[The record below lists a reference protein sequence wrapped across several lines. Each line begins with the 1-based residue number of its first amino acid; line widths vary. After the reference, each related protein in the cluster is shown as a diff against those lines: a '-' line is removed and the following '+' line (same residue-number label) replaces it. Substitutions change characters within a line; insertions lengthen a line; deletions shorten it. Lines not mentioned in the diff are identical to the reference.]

1 MDENKEQ
8 QESRNALNIGNAF
21 TLDTEFKKDMLLSF
35 YDWPQVE
42 SSTILSTQNTKTNN
56 KRKQSIFKQEN
67 YISSSNCVVPDDVAT
82 NEINLRET
90 IEEAPKARRNLNIKL
105 IHQRK
110 GRLLKHR
117 ATQESP
123 LGINKKDSS
132 DTAEVLPA
140 FGGEGRKTRERD
152 SKLRERDSKM
162 RFSYNMP
169 QLTKVINPDL
179 RLSVK
184 DLASSRCNVLHEFE
198 NQQKS
203 SNYNSCLNSQRSLS
217 IADTFSQSK
226 NQNTSKINL

>member
-1 MDENKEQ
+1 M
-8 QESRNALNIGNAF
+8 I
-21 TLDTEFKKDMLLSF
+21 
-35 YDWPQVE
+35 
-42 SSTILSTQNTKTNN
+42 
-56 KRKQSIFKQEN
+56 
-67 YISSSNCVVPDDVAT
+67 PDDAGK
-82 NEINLRET
+82 NEMNLRET

-117 ATQESP
+117 VTQESP
-123 LGINKKDSS
+123 LSINKRDSS
-132 DTAEVLPA
+132 ETAEVLPA

-152 SKLRERDSKM
+152 SKM

-169 QLTKVINPDL
+169 QLTKAMNPDL

-184 DLASSRCNVLHEFE
+184 DLTSSRCNVLHEFE
-198 NQQKS
+198 NQNKS

-226 NQNTSKINL
+226 KQNGSKINLEDQSTASRNAGQQPDSIRKQMNDTFSQMDWKKMQQFKDSQKQKSDKEIGGFANLARSQILLKNAK